1 VGSVS
6 FSERQQHCLE
16 AMGIV
21 PWVSRN
27 PEPEAVPYRSFETV
41 LSTENRLAESSEQVV
56 DSSHVVA
63 TDLPSDLDALGLW
76 LPEQPL
82 ASFGYKGAE
91 HTILGHPEAS
101 VLVVVQRNRQNDREM
116 PLSGDAAQLFELM
129 MRSIN
134 LGRSDVRQCAL
145 AGKMLPSDG
154 QKTVVQSVSDACT
167 PQTRAILLLLPL
179 EANNDPSA
187 DAHYCRSAQSQLPVW
202 RISHPDILLQ
212 ENQRKRQAWQA
223 MKALQQY
230 LTA

>member
-1 VGSVS
+1 MHSVS

-27 PEPEAVPYRSFETV
+27 PVPEAALDRSLEPV
-41 LSTENRLAESSEQVV
+41 LSTDDRVAELSEHVV
-56 DSSHVVA
+56 DSSHLIS

-82 ASFGYKGAE
+82 ASFRYKGAV
-91 HTILGHPEAS
+91 HTVLGHPEAS
-101 VLVVVQRNRQNDREM
+101 VLVVVHRHRQNDSEL

-145 AGKMLPSDG
+145 AESVGPSDR
-154 QKTVVQSVSDACT
+154 QQSVVQSVSDACT
-167 PQTRAILLLLPL
+167 AQIRAILLLLPL

-187 DAHYCRSAQSQLPVW
+187 DAHHCRSAQSQLPVW

-223 MKALQQY
+223 MKALQHY
-230 LTA
+230 LAA